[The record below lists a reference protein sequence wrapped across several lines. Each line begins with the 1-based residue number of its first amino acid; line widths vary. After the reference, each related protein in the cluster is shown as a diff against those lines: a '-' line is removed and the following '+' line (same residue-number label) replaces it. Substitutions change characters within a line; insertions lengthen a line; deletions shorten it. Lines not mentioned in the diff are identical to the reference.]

1 MNRWKKIKNSF
12 AFKVGISLFA
22 ISMVPF
28 IIFIFVNAQNIT
40 THFALVE
47 EEQIIKSASQLQTI
61 IDSKIQDI
69 VEFTADYSAWDDT
82 YYSLLNKDGSE
93 FFKDNYSDWLP
104 DNFGLD
110 LIILSNNDR
119 TYIESFGVESNFM
132 NEWFEEVDWRSLT
145 FDEHPSGFKKVN
157 NKLYM
162 FSLSPVV
169 LSDFSGEPAG
179 TLILAE
185 EIDSALLVEMK
196 DQYGYD
202 IFIANETNLLTN
214 FDETDEFKTS
224 LDEMLI
230 NDLKLVLGESNNY
243 ANLDMYNTS
252 IEKIAI
258 LGIVESR
265 ETYITVL
272 NLIQSVGYITIAVTT
287 VLVVLLGAHLQ
298 HVLVKPISQFESQMV
313 TMTKNNKIDFIK
325 TNGSVEIEN
334 LANAY
339 NIMIEKLFNQS
350 KENKKLW
357 KDNNVDSLTSLYNHR
372 YFHEHLES
380 RLEIENQHLTIL
392 FCDLDKFK
400 AINDSY
406 GHSAGDKVL
415 KDIGKIIL
423 RSVPDNVKVFRYG
436 GEEFVVVLLNHDTEM
451 AMIVAEDIR
460 MNIAKSIQLKEDAH
474 YITTTI
480 SIGLASY
487 PKDAIT
493 VQELIDK
500 ADSAMYYAKQNGRNQ
515 CRCYDQEMEA
525 FLLNNSEEFAKQEQL
540 IDSAFA
546 LAAAI
551 DAKDVYTGKHSE
563 LVTKYALLLAEKLK
577 FSERDK
583 QLLRVGALL
592 HDCGKIGIPDN
603 IINKPSKLT
612 PVEFEI
618 IKNHTVFGNNIVKH
632 IVKNSAIVSCVRNH
646 HERWDGA
653 GYPDGL
659 KGEDIPVFARI
670 VCIVDTFHA
679 MVSARPYRGALS
691 KAEAFK
697 ELRKFSGSQF
707 DPALVEVFIEMINET
722 SNFDLIAQKEI
733 LETMNG

>member
-1 MNRWKKIKNSF
+1 MNRWKRIKNSF

-22 ISMVPF
+22 ISMIPF
-28 IIFIFVNAQNIT
+28 IIFIFVNVQNIS

-47 EEQIIKSASQLQTI
+47 EEQINKSASQLQNI

-69 VEFTADYSAWDDT
+69 VLLTVDYSAWDDT
-82 YYSLLNKDGSE
+82 YYSLLNKDASA
-93 FFKDNYSDWLP
+93 FFEDNYSEWLP
-104 DNFGLD
+104 DNFGVD
-110 LIILSNNDR
+110 LIILSNNDM
-119 TYIESFGVESNFM
+119 TYIESFGIESNFM
-132 NEWFEEVDWRSLT
+132 NEWFEEVDWSSLT

-169 LSDFSGEPAG
+169 QSDFSGDPVG

-202 IFIANETNLLTN
+202 IFIANQSNVITN
-214 FDETDEFKTS
+214 FDETDEFRTS
-224 LDEMLI
+224 LDKMLTD
-230 NDLKLVLGESNNY
+230 DLQLVLGESNNY
-243 ANLDMYNTS
+243 ANLDMFNTS

-265 ETYITVL
+265 ETYVTVL
-272 NLIQSVGYITIAVTT
+272 NLMQSVGYITIVVTS

-298 HVLVKPISQFESQMV
+298 YVLVKPISQFESQMV

-325 TNGSVEIEN
+325 TNGSIEIEN

-339 NIMIEKLFNQS
+339 NIMIEKLFDQS

-357 KDNNVDSLTSLYNHR
+357 KDNNIDSLTLLYNHR
-372 YFHEHLES
+372 FFHEHLES
-380 RLEIENQHLTIL
+380 HLAVEHQHLTLL
-392 FCDLDKFK
+392 FCDIDKFK

-423 RSVPDNVKVFRYG
+423 RSVPKNMKVFRYG

-451 AMIVAEDIR
+451 AMVVAEEIR
-460 MNIAKSIQLKEDAH
+460 RNIAKSIQLKEDAH
-474 YITTTI
+474 YISTTI

-603 IINKPSKLT
+603 IITKLSRLT

-632 IVKNSAIVSCVRNH
+632 IVKSSAIVSCVRNH
-646 HERWDGA
+646 HERWDGN

-659 KGEDIPVFARI
+659 KGEDIPIFARI
-670 VCIVDTFHA
+670 VCVVDTFHA
-679 MVSARPYRGALS
+679 MVSARPYRSAIS
-691 KAEAFK
+691 KKEAFI
-697 ELRKFSGSQF
+697 ELRKSAGSQF

-722 SNFDLIAQKEI
+722 SNFDLIAQEEN
-733 LETMNG
+733 LETIYS